1 MTTFTTTGNT
11 FKKIK
16 RGEAD
21 FLMTDG
27 IKLVPRATIEISQCC
42 PDNYKSLINEC
53 VEHGWLRPVAYMK
66 ESEYIWEKLG
76 D

>member
-1 MTTFTTTGNT
+1 MMFSAPDTT

-27 IKLVPRATIEISQCC
+27 IKLVPRATIEISQRC

-66 ESEYIWEKLG
+66 ESEYVWEKLG
-76 D
+76 E

>member
-1 MTTFTTTGNT
+1 MTLTFPEKT

-16 RGEAD
+16 QGDPD
-21 FLMTDG
+21 FYMNDG
-27 IKLVPRATIEISQCC
+27 IKVVPRATIEISQRC

-53 VEHGWLRPVAYMK
+53 VEHGWIRPVAYMK
-66 ESEYIWEKLG
+66 ESDYVWEKLG